1 MCDFVRIV
9 MVTLESVDCQFTIVD
24 SGDVVILQENHL
36 IRVLDNGRRVG
47 CEEILDVLVADGS
60 DAGESVIILI

>member
-1 MCDFVRIV
+1 MSNFIRVV
-9 MVTLESVDCQFTIVD
+9 VVTLEPVDCQFTVVD
-24 SGDVVILQENHL
+24 SGHVVILQENHL